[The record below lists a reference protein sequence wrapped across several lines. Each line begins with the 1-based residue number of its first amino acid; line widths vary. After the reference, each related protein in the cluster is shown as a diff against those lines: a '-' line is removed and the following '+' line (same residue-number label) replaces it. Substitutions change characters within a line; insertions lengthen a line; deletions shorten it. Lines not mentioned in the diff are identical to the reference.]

1 MSEEKSTTTENMA
14 QSLVP
19 FYTDGGKKSKY
30 LSYIVASF
38 SVTEAAKLAKVHLK
52 TVQRWRKDD
61 LQFQEIENRGLTDL
75 RKQLSK
81 ELIDIEFTRNFR
93 MVLQKDFDVL
103 FKTVTGVMLTDR
115 EHQYLL
121 QIRKHYTPQQLAMIK
136 QILGE
141 VTGAGKEFD
150 FTKLTL
156 TIRRER
162 EEMHIKAD

>member
-1 MSEEKSTTTENMA
+1 MSEVEGMA
-14 QSLVP
+14 QALVP

-30 LSYIVASF
+30 LSYIVSNF
-38 SVTEAAKLAKVHLK
+38 SVTEAAKLANVHLK
-52 TVQRWRKDD
+52 TVREWRKADPR
-61 LQFQEIENRGLTDL
+61 FEEIENRGLTDL

-93 MVLQKDFDVL
+93 MVLQKDFNVL
-103 FKTVTGVMLTDR
+103 FKTVTGVTLSDR

-141 VTGAGKEFD
+141 VTGADKEFD

-162 EEMHIKAD
+162 EEMQIKAE